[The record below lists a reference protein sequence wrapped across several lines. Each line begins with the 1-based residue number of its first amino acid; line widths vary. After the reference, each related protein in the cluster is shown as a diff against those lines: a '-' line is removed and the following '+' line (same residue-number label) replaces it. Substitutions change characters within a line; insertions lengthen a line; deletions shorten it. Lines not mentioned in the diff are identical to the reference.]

1 MMDSD
6 GQHYYGPAI
15 CPKCNLTVYHAEWV
29 VFNSEA
35 YHQSC
40 FVCADCRRNLNSA
53 NAHRAQGKLLCKA
66 CFSKGYGMT
75 GYGYGG
81 AVTSLGG
88 SHGGPGGKAEQPL
101 TAQAHCYPQLQQMQ
115 QAVDAY
121 DGYPGAGDQGYSNQ
135 PQMERRAPA
144 WVDPNML
151 NNTIDTAGYTD
162 AYDYQQMQRQQ
173 PFGRSLQRVPSG
185 TSVAAMT
192 GFNNNAR
199 VQAVQ
204 SYAGLQRPPVP
215 PRTFVG
221 AQQQSSAGYPG
232 NVPGRGVYGPNAPGP
247 VPSQRGPFRDHH
259 DRFQQ

>member
-121 DGYPGAGDQGYSNQ
+121 DGYPGAGVILLISLAMAHDL
-135 PQMERRAPA
+135 RAGSLQKR
-144 WVDPNML
+144 NL
-151 NNTIDTAGYTD
+151 KSL
-162 AYDYQQMQRQQ
+162 
-173 PFGRSLQRVPSG
+173 RSLS
-185 TSVAAMT
+185 MKI
-192 GFNNNAR
+192 
-199 VQAVQ
+199 
-204 SYAGLQRPPVP
+204 
-215 PRTFVG
+215 
-221 AQQQSSAGYPG
+221 
-232 NVPGRGVYGPNAPGP
+232 
-247 VPSQRGPFRDHH
+247 
-259 DRFQQ
+259 